1 MSSFSFSF
9 PLFCIILS
17 LICSA
22 VSAILRSRAA
32 RVLSLCL
39 CLTVSL
45 LSFALC
51 TECVRIGGRVD
62 FWMGHYPHPWGNELR
77 FGPLEPFLAGMF
89 SLIMLLSVL
98 GGKQQLLRDLPQNKQ
113 NYYYVMTDLILV
125 SILALCY
132 SNDLF
137 TGFVFIEICTISSCG
152 ILMIREIGRT
162 TLASVRYMI
171 FSLIGSGLF
180 LLGVILLYGITGHLL
195 MPNLLGSVK
204 ALWVSGHYRLPLLS
218 SAALITIGLG
228 VKSGLFPFHY
238 WMPDTYGAATASSS
252 AILSGLVSKGYIFF
266 LIKIVFRV
274 FGVDVFYASGIE
286 NILFVLGLAG
296 MVAGSVSAMREENIF
311 RMIAFSSAAQIGY
324 IYMGIGI
331 SPELGITACLFHM
344 LAHAVT
350 KPMLFLS
357 AAQLQ
362 TLTGKRTLKE
372 LRGSARQSPLAGAVF
387 IVGALSMIGFP
398 VTMGFV
404 CKYYFAK
411 AAFAASAVRMIPA
424 LIILAVS
431 TCLNAVYFGRTIIS
445 ILTPGKNAGSR
456 QARAKSNIPFA
467 VSGIMLSVLNLLWG
481 LNPKLLYNLIDLGR
495 KLL

>member
-1 MSSFSFSF
+1 MSSFSFNF

-17 LICSA
+17 LICAA
-22 VSAILRSRAA
+22 VSSVLRGKAA
-32 RVLSLCL
+32 RIISLCL
-39 CLTVSL
+39 CLSVSVM
-45 LSFALC
+45 SFALC
-51 TECVRIGGRVD
+51 SVCVRMEGRTD
-62 FWMGHYPHPWGNELR
+62 YLMGHFPHPWGNELR
-77 FGPLEPFLAGMF
+77 FGPLEPFLCGMF

-98 GGKQQLLRDLPQNKQ
+98 GGGQQLSRDLPKHKQ
-113 NYYYVMTDLILV
+113 NLYYVMTDLILV

-137 TGFVFIEICTISSCG
+137 TGYVFIEICTISSCG

-195 MPNLLGSVK
+195 MPNLLDSVK
-204 ALWVSGHYRLPLLS
+204 TVWTAGSFRLPLLS

-266 LIKIVFRV
+266 LIKIIYRV
-274 FGVDVFYASGIE
+274 FGCDVFYASGIA

-296 MVAGSVSAMREENIF
+296 MVVGSVSAMREKNLF

-331 SPELGITACLFHM
+331 SPELGITASLFHM

-362 TLTGKRTLKE
+362 SATGKRTVQE
-372 LRGSARQSPLAGAVF
+372 LRGSARNCPLAAAVF
-387 IVGALSMIGFP
+387 ITGALSMIGFP
-398 VTMGFV
+398 ATMGFV
-404 CKYYFAK
+404 CKYYFAR

-424 LIILAVS
+424 LIVLALS

-445 ILTPGKNAGSR
+445 VLTPGTEAGSR
-456 QARAKSNIPFA
+456 RIRIGDNVSFA
-467 VSGIMLSVLNLLWG
+467 VSGIVLSALNLLWG

-495 KLL
+495 NLL

>member
-1 MSSFSFSF
+1 MSFASFNF
-9 PLFCIILS
+9 PLFSIILA
-17 LICSA
+17 LVCSA
-22 VSAILRSRAA
+22 VSSVLRRKAA
-32 RVLSLCL
+32 RILSLCL
-39 CLTVSL
+39 CLTVAV
-45 LSFALC
+45 LSFTLC
-51 TECVRIGGRVD
+51 SVFVRMGGRMD
-62 FWMGHYPHPWGNELR
+62 FLMGHYPHPWGNELR
-77 FGPLEPFLAGMF
+77 FGPLEPFFAGMF
-89 SLIMLLSVL
+89 SLIMLLSIL
-98 GGKQQLLRDLPQNKQ
+98 GGEQQLLRDLPMQRQ

-137 TGFVFIEICTISSCG
+137 TGYVFIEICTISSCG
-152 ILMIREIGRT
+152 ILMIREIDRT

-180 LLGVILLYGITGHLL
+180 LLGLILLYGITGHLL
-195 MPNLLGSVK
+195 MPNLLDSVRSVW
-204 ALWVSGHYRLPLLS
+204 ASGGYRLPLLS

-266 LIKIVFRV
+266 LIKIVHRV
-274 FGVDVFYASGIE
+274 FGVEMFYASGIA

-296 MVAGSVSAMREENIF
+296 MVVGSVYAMREENIF

-331 SPELGITACLFHM
+331 SPQLGITACMFHM

-362 TLTGKRTLKE
+362 SCTGKRTVKE
-372 LRGSARQSPLAGAVF
+372 LRGSARKHPLAGAVF
-387 IVGALSMIGFP
+387 IVGSLSMIGFP
-398 VTMGFV
+398 ATMGFV
-404 CKYYFAK
+404 CKYYFAV
-411 AAFAASAVRMIPA
+411 AAFATSAGRMIPA
-424 LIILAVS
+424 LIILALS
-431 TCLNAVYFGRTIIS
+431 TCLNAVYFGRSIIS
-445 ILTPGKNAGSR
+445 VLTPGTDADLRRVRVRDNV
-456 QARAKSNIPFA
+456 PFA
-467 VSGIMLSVLNLLWG
+467 VSGIMLSALNLLWG

-495 KLL
+495 ELL

>member
-1 MSSFSFSF
+1 MSTIPFSF
-9 PLFCIILS
+9 PLFCIILT

-22 VSAILRSRAA
+22 VSSVLHSKAA

-39 CLTVSL
+39 FCTVSA

-51 TECVRIGGRVD
+51 AECVRIGGRMD
-62 FWMGHYPHPWGNELR
+62 FRMGHYPHPWGNELR

-89 SLIMLLSVL
+89 SLIMFLSVL
-98 GGKQQLLRDLPQNKQ
+98 GGGQQLIRDLPKQKQ
-113 NYYYVMTDLILV
+113 NFYYVMTDLILV

-137 TGFVFIEICTISSCG
+137 TGFVFIEICTLSSCG

-195 MPNLLGSVK
+195 MPSLLETVKTVWSSGS
-204 ALWVSGHYRLPLLS
+204 YRLPLLS

-266 LIKIVFRV
+266 LIKIVYRV
-274 FGVDVFYASGIE
+274 FGVRVFYASGIDH
-286 NILFVLGLAG
+286 ILFVLGLAG
-296 MVAGSVSAMREENIF
+296 MIAGSVSAMREENIF
-311 RMIAFSSAAQIGY
+311 RMTAFSSAAQIGY

-344 LAHAVT
+344 LSHAVT

-362 TLTGKRTLKE
+362 SCTGKRTVKE
-372 LRGSARQSPLAGAVF
+372 LRGSARKNPLAGAVF

-398 VTMGFV
+398 ATMGFV

-411 AAFAASAVRMIPA
+411 AAFAVNAVKMIPA
-424 LIILAVS
+424 LIVLAVS

-445 ILTPGKNAGSR
+445 ILTPDTESGIRKIRIGE
-456 QARAKSNIPFA
+456 NIPFA
-467 VSGIMLSVLNLLWG
+467 VSGILLSVLNLLWG

>member
-1 MSSFSFSF
+1 MSSFSFNF

-17 LICSA
+17 LICAA
-22 VSAILRSRAA
+22 VSSVLRGKAA
-32 RVLSLCL
+32 RILSLCL
-39 CLTVSL
+39 CLSVSVM
-45 LSFALC
+45 SFALC
-51 TECVRIGGRVD
+51 SVCVRMEGRTD
-62 FWMGHYPHPWGNELR
+62 YLMGHFPHPWGNELR
-77 FGPLEPFLAGMF
+77 FGPLEPFLCGMF

-98 GGKQQLLRDLPQNKQ
+98 GGGQQLSRDLPKHKQ
-113 NYYYVMTDLILV
+113 NLYYVMTDLILV

-137 TGFVFIEICTISSCG
+137 TGYVFIEICTISSCG

-195 MPNLLGSVK
+195 MPNLLDSVK
-204 ALWVSGHYRLPLLS
+204 TVWTAGSFRLPLLS

-266 LIKIVFRV
+266 LIKIIYRV
-274 FGVDVFYASGIE
+274 FGCDVFYASGIA

-296 MVAGSVSAMREENIF
+296 MVVGSVSAMREKNLF

-331 SPELGITACLFHM
+331 SPELGITASLFHM

-362 TLTGKRTLKE
+362 SATGKRT
-372 LRGSARQSPLAGAVF
+372 V
-387 IVGALSMIGFP
+387 
-398 VTMGFV
+398 
-404 CKYYFAK
+404 
-411 AAFAASAVRMIPA
+411 
-424 LIILAVS
+424 
-431 TCLNAVYFGRTIIS
+431 
-445 ILTPGKNAGSR
+445 
-456 QARAKSNIPFA
+456 
-467 VSGIMLSVLNLLWG
+467 
-481 LNPKLLYNLIDLGR
+481 
-495 KLL
+495 

>member
-1 MSSFSFSF
+1 MSSFSFNF

-17 LICSA
+17 LVCAA
-22 VSAILRSRAA
+22 VSSVLRGKAA
-32 RVLSLCL
+32 RILSLCL
-39 CLTVSL
+39 CFSVSL
-45 LSFALC
+45 MSFALC
-51 TECVRIGGRVD
+51 AECVRMGGRTD
-62 FWMGHYPHPWGNELR
+62 YLMGHFPHPWGNELR
-77 FGPLEPFLAGMF
+77 FGPLEPFLCGMF

-98 GGKQQLLRDLPQNKQ
+98 GGTQQLSRDLPKHKQ
-113 NYYYVMTDLILV
+113 NLYYVMTDLILV
-125 SILALCY
+125 SILSLCY

-137 TGFVFIEICTISSCG
+137 TGYVFIEICTISSCG

-180 LLGVILLYGITGHLL
+180 LLGLILLYGITGHLL
-195 MPNLLGSVK
+195 MPNLLESVK
-204 ALWVSGHYRLPLLS
+204 TVWASGSFRLPLLS

-266 LIKIVFRV
+266 LIKIIYRV
-274 FGVDVFYASGIE
+274 FGCDVFYASGIA

-296 MVAGSVSAMREENIF
+296 MVVGSVSAMREENLF
-311 RMIAFSSAAQIGY
+311 HMIAFSSAAQIGY

-331 SPELGITACLFHM
+331 SPELGITASLFHM

-362 TLTGKRTLKE
+362 TATGRRTVKE
-372 LRGSARQSPLAGAVF
+372 LRGSAGSFPLAAAVF
-387 IVGALSMIGFP
+387 IIGALSMIGFP
-398 VTMGFV
+398 ATMGFV

-445 ILTPGKNAGSR
+445 VLTPGKETGSR
-456 QARAKSNIPFA
+456 RIRIGDNVPFA
-467 VSGIMLSVLNLLWG
+467 VSGIVLSALNLLWG